1 MSNSTDPLPPRFHR
15 EADWWFRCFGN
26 RGLLQLI
33 IGTDTE
39 SMLVLIPMFAVAL
52 VIVWHRYFEV
62 LGSFM
67 SLLTLAVVLYFFR
80 NVVTALVGL
89 VEAIKAKRE
98 Q

>member
-1 MSNSTDPLPPRFHR
+1 MANSTDPLSPRPPL

-39 SMLVLIPMFAVAL
+39 SMLVLIPMIAVAL
-52 VIVWHRYFEV
+52 VIVWHRYFDV

-67 SLLTLAVVLYFFR
+67 SLLMLAVILYFFR

-89 VEAIKAKRE
+89 VEAIKAKRG